1 MSLRLLIAISVYLA
15 CNSAQPAEPTPSH
28 DDDFVA
34 GFIEGEYVVIGK
46 KPDSEETYTGRMIFK
61 KHGADLE
68 FSRQVAG
75 QTSDGPVTFD
85 KTASENGK
93 PVLRVHFSLDGQPY
107 EATYLWSSDLNNYAR
122 LTGYVY
128 SPMKGKT
135 KFPGLEALFPL
146 ADYNRIVD

>member
-1 MSLRLLIAISVYLA
+1 MTLRFLIAISVYLA
-15 CNSAQPAEPTPSH
+15 CSSAQSTEPTPSR

-34 GFIEGEYVVIGK
+34 GFLEGEYVVIGK
-46 KPDSEETYTGRMIFK
+46 KPDSEETYAGRMIFK

-68 FSRQVAG
+68 FSRRIAG
-75 QTSDGPVTFD
+75 ETFDGPVTLD
-85 KTASENGK
+85 KTASESGK
-93 PVLRVHFSLDGQPY
+93 PVLRVRFSLGGQPY

-128 SPMKGKT
+128 SPIKGKT

-146 ADYNRIVD
+146 ADYNRNVD